1 MVFTM
6 KISAKPAV
14 RAALRATVKAKAAEA
29 DAKAARI
36 AREVAWGKYRGQ
48 YEVSISA
55 GLWRVYDEAA
65 RAFDKAEAKAR
76 KANDSAKAAKA
87 VAEKIAA

>member
-1 MVFTM
+1 M
-6 KISAKPAV
+6 KINAT
-14 RAALRATVKAKAAEA
+14 RAASRVADKAKAAEA

-36 AREVAWGKYRGQ
+36 TRQVAWEKYRHERNVG
-48 YEVSISA
+48 SLA
-55 GLWRVYDEAA
+55 GLWAVYNKASKA
-65 RAFDKAEAKAR
+65 SDKAEAKAR